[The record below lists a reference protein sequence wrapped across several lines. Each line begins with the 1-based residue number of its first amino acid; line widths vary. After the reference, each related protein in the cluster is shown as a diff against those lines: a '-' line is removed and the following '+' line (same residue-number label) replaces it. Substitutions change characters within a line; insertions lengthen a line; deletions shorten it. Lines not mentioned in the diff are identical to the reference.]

1 MPIYKI
7 LQSTKFLLRRIMGF
21 FKNTW
26 QQLIGVNPFKGNV
39 LPSQVFLFERGR
51 SCLPFPHL
59 FNYKT
64 PLRIFDAF
72 YVNAK
77 SHDLFARH
85 NRYLYV
91 AGMPPVLLT
100 RDPAVI
106 KSILMATGDKPGQF
120 DRDTSPMAGIAR
132 ATGINSL
139 LYANG
144 KVWRRQKQMSAQPF
158 GRGTLYQPEEF
169 FEFEKTFRKTIGN
182 RLSVLREAQKN
193 SGEKTT
199 QVEIEQEIQPIM
211 LEMLVNNFFGGSVEY
226 LELRNRY
233 VPALLSLIEHM
244 ITDTVAPRLT
254 SLYRLIPGKN
264 AELRAWQADLEEL
277 TNIALAGRKEK
288 LGLWE
293 SFTAEVE
300 DEEALRSNIRVFLA
314 GALEATS
321 SFAAWTISHLSR
333 QPDLQEQ
340 LFNELKHLDAYN
352 PENLKE
358 AKLLNQAMN
367 ETLRLTPSLYFFPR
381 KATEDT
387 WLKIDEHRKM
397 MIPRGTTIRLDIWNA
412 NRNEDFWGESIT
424 GFPASAFA
432 PARWDFILE
441 KGKCPKD
448 FMHFGFGHAARV
460 CPGQFLGMLEVGLV
474 VGAFVKVFRFQAV
487 NATTETRAGVT
498 TKPDDGVL
506 LNLELR

>member
-1 MPIYKI
+1 MA
-7 LQSTKFLLRRIMGF
+7 FL
-21 FKNTW
+21 KNTW
-26 QQLIGVNPFKGNV
+26 QQLIGVNPFKGDV
-39 LPSQVFLFERGR
+39 LPSRVRLFERGR
-51 SCLPFPHL
+51 ACLPFPHL

-64 PLRIFDAF
+64 PLRILGAF
-72 YVNAK
+72 YANAK
-77 SHDLFARH
+77 SDGLFARH

-106 KSILMATGDKPGQF
+106 KAILSATGDKPGQF

-132 ATGINSL
+132 ATGVDSL

-144 KVWRRQKQMSAQPF
+144 TVWRRQKQMSAQPF

-169 FEFEKTFRKTIGN
+169 HEFEKTFRKTIGS
-182 RLSVLREAQKN
+182 RLLVLQDAQKK
-193 SGEKTT
+193 SGKKNV
-199 QVEIEQEIQPIM
+199 QIEIEQEIQPIM

-226 LELRNRY
+226 TALRKRY
-233 VPALLSLIEHM
+233 VPALLSLIEYM
-244 ITDTVAPRLT
+244 ITDTVAPRLS
-254 SLYRLIPGKN
+254 SLYRLIPSKK
-264 AELRAWQADLEEL
+264 AELKAWQADLEEL
-277 TNIALAGRKEK
+277 TDIALTGRKQG
-288 LGLWE
+288 LGLWK

-321 SFAAWTISHLSR
+321 SFATWTIAHLSR
-333 QPDLQEQ
+333 QPEFQEQ
-340 LFNELKHLDAYN
+340 LFSALQHIDAYN
-352 PENLKE
+352 PDNLKE

-381 KATEDT
+381 KATQDT

-397 MIPRGTTIRLDIWNA
+397 MIPKGTTIRLDIWNA
-412 NRNEDFWGESIT
+412 NRSEDFWGESMT

-432 PARWDFILE
+432 PARWDFILA
-441 KGKCPKD
+441 KGACPKD

-460 CPGQFLGMLEVGLV
+460 CPGQFLGMLETGLV
-474 VGAFVKVFRFQAV
+474 VGAFVKIFRFQAV
-487 NATTETRAGVT
+487 NQTTGTRAGVT
-498 TKPDDGVL
+498 TKPDDGGL
-506 LNLELR
+506 LNLQLR